1 MGQQKCSN
9 KLLKLLDLDRQ
20 GPEISFRPRVGTMS
34 GGEEIMPADTNHD
47 QDDWRV
53 RAWADL
59 PHEILLLDGPGIL
72 SKNPVTY
79 QEDLGKALDLAQ
91 MLIELSLEDQEE
103 ARGRKRSE
111 MDNEANTV
119 KEASQ
124 TPADLQAIE
133 QIEILLDVTAKRSR
147 TDGSI
152 KSTQEAR
159 CHDVDSKAD
168 DLQVAISHNVL
179 LLVRQDVPSMA
190 HVVYGSSAN
199 EASDLAERGRES

>member
-1 MGQQKCSN
+1 MGQQKRSN

-20 GPEISFRPRVGTMS
+20 GPEISFRPRVGTVS
-34 GGEEIMPADTNHD
+34 GGEEIMPADTSHD

-59 PHEILLLDGPGIL
+59 PHEILLPDGPGML
-72 SKNPVTY
+72 SRNPITY

-168 DLQVAISHNVL
+168 DLQVATSHNVL

>member
-1 MGQQKCSN
+1 
-9 KLLKLLDLDRQ
+9 
-20 GPEISFRPRVGTMS
+20 
-34 GGEEIMPADTNHD
+34 
-47 QDDWRV
+47 
-53 RAWADL
+53 
-59 PHEILLLDGPGIL
+59 
-72 SKNPVTY
+72 
-79 QEDLGKALDLAQ
+79 

-168 DLQVAISHNVL
+168 DLQVATSHNVL